1 MNTHSS
7 ASSKRINVL
16 TLGKSQAKALAA
28 TKLTPIIDGGGV
40 RGLSTLLILRV
51 LMRYINECIQA
62 QSQTESDTSEYQDV
76 EPHHIFDLVAGTST
90 GGLIAVMLGKLGMT
104 VEQCI
109 DAYHQLSATIFGR
122 KHLRARVT
130 GGLAPA
136 RYSGS
141 RMRECIREL
150 IQQHRSC
157 VDLPMVAD
165 DGRDR
170 IAW

>member
-1 MNTHSS
+1 MCSLLVNL
-7 ASSKRINVL
+7 RPRP
-16 TLGKSQAKALAA
+16 TLQKIQLIP
-28 TKLTPIIDGGGV
+28 TIDGGGV
-40 RGLSTLLILRV
+40 RGLSTLLILQV
-51 LMRYINECIQA
+51 LMKYINESIQV
-62 QSQTESDTSEYQDV
+62 QRQTESGTSEYQDV

-109 DAYHQLSATIFGR
+109 EAYHELSVTIFGR

-141 RMRECIREL
+141 RMRECIRGL
-150 IQQHRSC
+150 INKHRSC

-165 DGRDR
+165 EGRDR